1 MGQNFLT
8 NEAVLDRIAD
18 AVISGYEGSEIGI
31 LEIGSGPGG
40 LTESLAQR
48 SPNVVG
54 VEIDEA
60 LCEVARHRL
69 KDYMGVSIIPTSIL
83 GADPSELMYSTGYS
97 GDYLAC
103 GNLPYYITQ
112 PVIRILLTAKPAPRR
127 IVTLVQ
133 REVARRIAGGV
144 GKESLLSLSVKIYG
158 EPEFLFE
165 VDPSMFWPQPK
176 VHSAVLSINK
186 RDKLEIDI
194 LETEIPRFIRM
205 LQAGFGQPRKQLH
218 NGISGSLGI
227 PHTDVTKLL
236 AKIGISTNLRPQH
249 LDISDWVDIYHTIEE
264 SDDTLLDIQNGDS

>member
-1 MGQNFLT
+1 M
-8 NEAVLDRIAD
+8 LDRIAD

-60 LCEVARHRL
+60 LCEVARYRL
-69 KDYMGVSIIPTSIL
+69 RNYSGVSIIPTSIL
-83 GADPSELMYSTGYS
+83 GEEPPDLMYSAGYS
-97 GDYLAC
+97 GEYLAC

-112 PVIRILLTAKPAPRR
+112 PVIRVLLTAKPAPRR

-133 REVARRIAGGV
+133 REVARRITGGV

-186 RDKLEIDI
+186 RNKLEIDI
-194 LETEIPRFIRM
+194 SEAEIPRFIRM

-227 PHTDVTKLL
+227 PHTDVTELL
-236 AKIGISTNLRPQH
+236 AKIGISTSLRPQH
-249 LDISDWVDIYHTIEE
+249 LDLSDWVDIYHTIDKF
-264 SDDTLLDIQNGDS
+264 DDTLLDIPDGTS